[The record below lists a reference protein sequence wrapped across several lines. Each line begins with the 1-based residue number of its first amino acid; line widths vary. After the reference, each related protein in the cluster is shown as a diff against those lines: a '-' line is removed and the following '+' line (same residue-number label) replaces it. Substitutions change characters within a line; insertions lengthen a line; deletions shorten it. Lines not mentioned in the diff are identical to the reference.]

1 MEDDMKRWSSLS
13 SALILVGVACV
24 SLSVLLLEI
33 TLTRVFSVVMWYHF
47 AFMAISLA
55 LLGGAVGGMTVFA
68 LRPRL
73 ARWRPEAVLAV
84 LAILFGISVPLVFA
98 AYVRIPFR
106 PSQGWLRVSPWG
118 MLGLMAIYLD
128 VALPF
133 FFGGVCMALALGAWS
148 ERAGVVYFADL
159 VGASLG
165 CVAAVVALDR
175 LGGSGAVLLSGLIA
189 ALAGIAF
196 ALATRGRA
204 LVASLLLI
212 TVLGTGISLWGARA
226 GWFRIESYKPGG
238 PDFEATRRWERWN
251 SFSRVTVHHHETG
264 GPPFGWGL
272 SNRYQGPN
280 PGYRLITI
288 DAAAGSP
295 IQYWDGQLDSVDF
308 LKYDVTALAHYLR
321 SDAKVLIIGLGGGRD
336 ALTALVFGQRDVT
349 GVEINPL
356 VFQAV
361 KYDFADFAGHLFDLP
376 VVHAIVADGRNYVAR
391 TSERFDIIQAA
402 LADTWAAS
410 SAGAFAL
417 TENSLYTLE
426 AFEDYFE
433 HLTDDGILTFSRWY
447 VPQAP
452 GETLRLVGLGLA
464 AWQRMGVAH
473 PERNL
478 MVVANVKPDW
488 AGRER
493 LATMLLKR
501 SPFTAEEIATMR
513 QVAADLGFEVLYVP
527 GMAEGN
533 EIVRLAVAPSLEEF
547 WRDYPVDISPPTDER
562 PFFFYLFK
570 VGSLLNGRAQARD
583 DVYRMS
589 FQGLHILVALLV
601 IISVLAAVLIL
612 LPARLLVGRG
622 SKRADRPSRVAY
634 FACLGLAFMLIELPS
649 IQRLTLFLGRPTYAL
664 AVVLFSLLLFSGLGS
679 LLTSRVPLSKIER
692 ALRWVLPLLII
703 LLLAQALV
711 IPWLLESL
719 LRLRLALRLMVS
731 VALIAPLGFLMGMPF
746 PLGLRSLSAA
756 EPEIV
761 PWVWGVNG
769 ALSVLG
775 SVLAIFVAIHL
786 GFGPTL
792 TLGATLYLL
801 AWVLVRWWRPSVLS
815 PTS

>member
-1 MEDDMKRWSSLS
+1 
-13 SALILVGVACV
+13 
-24 SLSVLLLEI
+24 
-33 TLTRVFSVVMWYHF
+33 
-47 AFMAISLA
+47 
-55 LLGGAVGGMTVFA
+55 
-68 LRPRL
+68 
-73 ARWRPEAVLAV
+73 
-84 LAILFGISVPLVFA
+84 
-98 AYVRIPFR
+98 
-106 PSQGWLRVSPWG
+106 
-118 MLGLMAIYLD
+118 
-128 VALPF
+128 
-133 FFGGVCMALALGAWS
+133 
-148 ERAGVVYFADL
+148 
-159 VGASLG
+159 
-165 CVAAVVALDR
+165 
-175 LGGSGAVLLSGLIA
+175 
-189 ALAGIAF
+189 
-196 ALATRGRA
+196 
-204 LVASLLLI
+204 
-212 TVLGTGISLWGARA
+212 
-226 GWFRIESYKPGG
+226 
-238 PDFEATRRWERWN
+238 
-251 SFSRVTVHHHETG
+251 
-264 GPPFGWGL
+264 
-272 SNRYQGPN
+272 
-280 PGYRLITI
+280 
-288 DAAAGSP
+288 
-295 IQYWDGQLDSVDF
+295 
-308 LKYDVTALAHYLR
+308 
-321 SDAKVLIIGLGGGRD
+321 
-336 ALTALVFGQRDVT
+336 
-349 GVEINPL
+349 
-356 VFQAV
+356 
-361 KYDFADFAGHLFDLP
+361 
-376 VVHAIVADGRNYVAR
+376 
-391 TSERFDIIQAA
+391 
-402 LADTWAAS
+402 
-410 SAGAFAL
+410 
-417 TENSLYTLE
+417 
-426 AFEDYFE
+426 
-433 HLTDDGILTFSRWY
+433 
-447 VPQAP
+447 
-452 GETLRLVGLGLA
+452 
-464 AWQRMGVAH
+464 
-473 PERNL
+473 
-478 MVVANVKPDW
+478 VKPDW

>member
-1 MEDDMKRWSSLS
+1 MKRWS
-13 SALILVGVACV
+13 LIGVACV
-24 SLSVLLLEI
+24 SLAILLLEI

-55 LLGGAVGGMTVFA
+55 LLGGAVGGVVVYAFRSW
-68 LRPRL
+68 LE
-73 ARWRPEAVLAV
+73 RWPPEAVLAV
-84 LAILFGISVPLVFA
+84 MATLFGISVPLVFA
-98 AYVRIPFR
+98 IYLRIYFR
-106 PSQGWLRVSPWG
+106 PSQGWLGVSPRG

-128 VALPF
+128 MALPF
-133 FFGGVCMALALGAWS
+133 FFGGLCMALALGTWS
-148 ERAGVVYFADL
+148 ERASTVYFADL
-159 VGASLG
+159 TGASLG

-175 LGGSGAVLLSGLIA
+175 LGGNGAVLLAGLIA
-189 ALAGIAF
+189 ALAGLAF
-196 ALATRGRA
+196 ALAARGRA
-204 LVASLLLI
+204 LLSALLLV
-212 TVLGTGISLWGARA
+212 TVLGTGLTCWGVRD
-226 GWFRIESYKPGG
+226 GWFHIESFKSGSR
-238 PDFEATRRWERWN
+238 DFETTRRWERWN

-272 SNRYQGPN
+272 SDRYQGPN
-280 PGYRLITI
+280 PGYRLIVI
-288 DAAAGSP
+288 DAVAGSP
-295 IQYWDGQLDSVDF
+295 IQYWDGRLDSVNF
-308 LKYDVTALAHYLR
+308 LKYDVTALVHYLR
-321 SDAKVLIIGLGGGRD
+321 SEAKVLIIGLGGGRD
-336 ALTALVFGQRDVT
+336 ALTALVFGQRDIT

-361 KYDFADFAGHLFDLP
+361 KYDFADFAGRLLDLP
-376 VVHAIVADGRNYVAR
+376 MVRTIVADGRNYVAR

-426 AFEDYFE
+426 AFEDYFR

-464 AWQRMGVAH
+464 AWQRMGVEH

-501 SPFTAEEIATMR
+501 SAFTAEEVATMQ
-513 QVAADLGFEVLYVP
+513 QVAAELGFEVLYAP
-527 GMAEGN
+527 GMVEGN
-533 EIVRLAVAPSLEEF
+533 EIVRLAVSPSLEGF
-547 WRDYPVDISPPTDER
+547 WRDYPVDISPPTDDR

-570 VGSLLNGRAQARD
+570 IGSLLQGKAQAKD

-589 FQGLHILVALLV
+589 FQGMYILVTLLVLIALL
-601 IISVLAAVLIL
+601 AAGLIL
-612 LPARLLVGRG
+612 LPLWLLARRG
-622 SKRADRPSRVAY
+622 SRRADRSSRVAY
-634 FACLGLAFMLIELPS
+634 FACLGLAFMLVELPS
-649 IQRLTLFLGRPTYAL
+649 IQRLSLFLGQPTYAL

-679 LLTSRVPLSKIER
+679 LMTSRIAPSGIGR
-692 ALRWVLPLLII
+692 ALSWALPLLII
-703 LLLAQALV
+703 LLLAQALAL
-711 IPWLLESL
+711 PWLLESL
-719 LRLRLALRLMVS
+719 LRLRLALRLVIS

-746 PLGLRSLSAA
+746 PLGLRSLGAA
-756 EPEIV
+756 EPNIV

-775 SVLAIFVAIHL
+775 SVLAVFAAIHL
-786 GFGPTL
+786 GFRLTL
-792 TLGATLYLL
+792 TLGMALYLL
-801 AWVLVRWWRPSVLS
+801 AWMLARRWQRLS
-815 PTS
+815 N